1 MDYIQLSKEY
11 YKNKENYEHL
21 YQSRFQNEFTL
32 HIPIRINGNDAFLT
46 YPPEM
51 LQLIAKIYK
60 INISLCNKIQVIPG
74 IALEQFTKRCLID
87 EIKLSN
93 DIEGVYSTRKEI
105 RELLKPENTERYK
118 KRLYGL
124 VQKYNMLL
132 HNEQIRLSSCK
143 DVREIYDDLVLKE
156 VMEEDMQNKPD
167 GVFFRKNGVSI
178 QGNDLKIIHNGVNPE
193 EKIISYMDECLKLI
207 KDDTLNPIIAASAIH
222 YFIGYIHPF
231 YDGNGRLN
239 RFISSYLLSK
249 ELHPLVGYSLS
260 NIIKK
265 QVDVYYKAFK
275 ITNDV
280 RNKGDITP
288 FTIIFLG
295 FILQAS
301 EHLNTTLTD
310 KIEQMT
316 FYYKKIVTTV
326 KEEKLCDML
335 FALMQNSLF
344 GEEGMT
350 VEELADELSVSVST
364 MRNYIS
370 SINHKMLRISKIG
383 HKNAFD
389 FNLEYFNSI

>member
-11 YKNKENYEHL
+11 YKNKDNYEQL
-21 YQSRFQNEFTL
+21 YQSRFQGEFTL
-32 HIPIRINGNDAFLT
+32 HIPIRINGNEAFLT

-51 LQLIAKIYK
+51 LQLITKIYK
-60 INISLCNKIQVIPG
+60 VNMSLCKKIQILPG
-74 IALEQFTKRCLID
+74 IALQQFTKKCLID

-93 DIEGVYSTRKEI
+93 DIEGIYSTRKEI
-105 RELLKPENTERYK
+105 RELLKPENTERYQ

-124 VQKYNMLL
+124 VQKYNMLS
-132 HNEQIRLSSCK
+132 HNENISLSSCK
-143 DVREIYDDLVLKE
+143 DIREIYDDLVLKE
-156 VMEEDMQNKPD
+156 VMEEDIQNKPD

-178 QGNDLKIIHNGVNPE
+178 QGTNLKIIHNGVNPE
-193 EKIISYMDECLKLI
+193 KKIISYMDECLKLI
-207 KDDTLNPIIAASAIH
+207 KNDTLNPIAAASIIH

-260 NIIKK
+260 FTIKK

-275 ITNDV
+275 ITNEFK
-280 RNKGDITP
+280 NKGDITP
-288 FTIIFLG
+288 FTLIFLD

-316 FYYKKIVTTV
+316 FYYKKIIRA
-326 KEEKLCDML
+326 C
-335 FALMQNSLF
+335 
-344 GEEGMT
+344 
-350 VEELADELSVSVST
+350 
-364 MRNYIS
+364 
-370 SINHKMLRISKIG
+370 
-383 HKNAFD
+383 
-389 FNLEYFNSI
+389 

>member
-11 YKNKENYEHL
+11 YKNRENYEQL
-21 YQSRFQNEFTL
+21 YQSRFYNEFTL

-51 LQLIAKIYK
+51 FQLVTKIYK
-60 INISLCNKIQVIPG
+60 MNTLLYEKIQLLPD
-74 IALEQFTKRCLID
+74 IALEQFTKKCLID

-93 DIEGVYSTRKEI
+93 DIEGIYSTRKEI
-105 RELLKPENTERYK
+105 RELLKPQTTEHCQ

-124 VQKYNMLL
+124 VQKYNMLS
-132 HNEQIRLSSCK
+132 HNENISIASCK
-143 DVREIYDDLVLKE
+143 DIREIYDDLVLKE
-156 VMEEDMQNKPD
+156 VMEEDIQNKPD
-167 GVFFRKNGVSI
+167 GVFFRKDSVSI
-178 QGNDLKIIHNGVNPE
+178 QGNDLKIIHHGVNPE

-207 KDDTLNPIIAASAIH
+207 KDDTLNPVIAASMIH

-249 ELHPLVGYSLS
+249 ELHTLVGYSLS
-260 NIIKK
+260 YTIKK
-265 QVDVYYKAFK
+265 QVDIYYKAFK
-275 ITNDV
+275 ITNEA

-288 FTIIFLG
+288 FVLIFLD
-295 FILQAS
+295 FIRQAL
-301 EHLNTTLTD
+301 EHLNTTLAD

-316 FYYKKIVTTV
+316 FYYKKIMTV
-326 KEEKLCDML
+326 SKEDKLLDLL

-350 VEELADELSVSVST
+350 VEILASELSVSVPT
-364 MRNYIS
+364 IRNYINN
-370 SINHKMLRISKIG
+370 IDNEMLKVSKIG

-389 FNLEYFNSI
+389 INLEYFNSI